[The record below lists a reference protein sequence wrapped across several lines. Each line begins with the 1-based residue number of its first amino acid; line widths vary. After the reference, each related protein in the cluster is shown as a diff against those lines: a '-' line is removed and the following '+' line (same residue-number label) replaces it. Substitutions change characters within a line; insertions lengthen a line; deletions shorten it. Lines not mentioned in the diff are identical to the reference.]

1 MELKMKLRNETKT
14 CYRFERLS
22 DQGDLVTIYLKKK
35 DVIDAGIDP
44 RKGITVTIQEAECGE
59 PGTDQFSG

>member
-1 MELKMKLRNETKT
+1 MELKMKLRNETKS

-22 DQGDLVTIYLKKK
+22 DQGDLVTLYLKKK

-44 RKGITVTIQEAECGE
+44 RKGITVTIQEAG
-59 PGTDQFSG
+59 